1 MAAKR
6 DSAFLQRFAEMQT
19 DCLAM
24 QGLRCRRCAEA
35 CAAGAIRLRR
45 FAGGFARPELDPHR
59 CDGCSACLEACPLTQ
74 AAMAAA

>member
-1 MAAKR
+1 MAVKR
-6 DSAFLQRFAEMQT
+6 DSAFVQRFAEIQT

-45 FAGGFARPELDPHR
+45 FAGGFARPELDPR
-59 CDGCSACLEACPLTQ
+59 LCDGCAACIEACPLSQ
-74 AAMAAA
+74 AMTVAA

>member
-1 MAAKR
+1 MAVRR
-6 DSAFLQRFAEMQT
+6 DRAFAQRFMEIQT

-45 FAGGFARPELDPHR
+45 FAGGFARPELDPHL
-59 CDGCSACLEACPLTQ
+59 CDGCAACLEACPLTQ
-74 AAMAAA
+74 AVTEAA

>member
-1 MAAKR
+1 MAAGPE
-6 DSAFLQRFAEMQT
+6 SAFLQRFAEIQT

-45 FAGGFARPELDPHR
+45 FAGGFARPELAPQA
-59 CDGCSACLEACPLTQ
+59 CDGCAACLEACPLTQ
-74 AAMAAA
+74 SVTAAA